1 MRNPALGSR
10 AVLLLLAVLQDI
22 LWQSVGAA
30 TGAAAAAATAAGAA
44 GSSRKLAAARS
55 GPPVRK
61 LYWRVTAQVLAPDC
75 FERPVFVVNGEL
87 SPLLEVTQ
95 GDLLEVRGAGRA
107 GKFGRAWRGA
117 SRRMHP
123 YGRRA
128 CLPGCLPEAVVTPA
142 VLTPCPQSPLSCRY
156 PLAPLPP
163 SPRLAA
169 HRQERPA
176 AGASEG
182 AARHLDPLP
191 RPQDEG
197 RALVSDCV
205 RDATTLL
212 PPAAAASTCLKA
224 CSTAPGACHC
234 RHPPPGMTAWHL
246 SSPAR
251 LLRAPSSRTALWW
264 TSCQVGG
271 CVQGGRGRGGEGKCV
286 ECVERVRW
294 GGLLHA
300 VASGFVLGSLPVLS
314 ETRA

>member
-1 MRNPALGSR
+1 MGRVGWLVGIAVRWAGGGSVRSATTPGGVSKQGSTHRALPR
-10 AVLLLLAVLQDI
+10 T
-22 LWQSVGAA
+22 AA
-30 TGAAAAAATAAGAA
+30 SAGQLGREGGAAAGCMDGCRPAQTSAPAGT
-44 GSSRKLAAARS
+44 L
-55 GPPVRK
+55 PP
-61 LYWRVTAQVLAPDC
+61 C
-75 FERPVFVVNGEL
+75 
-87 SPLLEVTQ
+87 
-95 GDLLEVRGAGRA
+95 
-107 GKFGRAWRGA
+107 
-117 SRRMHP
+117 
-123 YGRRA
+123 
-128 CLPGCLPEAVVTPA
+128 
-142 VLTPCPQSPLSCRY
+142 
-156 PLAPLPP
+156 LAPLPP

-271 CVQGGRGRGGEGKCV
+271 CVQGGRGRGGEGTCV
-286 ECVERVRW
+286 EWVRW